1 MADIIYNN
9 VRQKALTG
17 AINFSTD
24 TMKMV
29 LLNNSYIPA
38 LAHATM
44 GDITAYEISGTGYSG
59 GGLTIS
65 GLAVTETNGVA
76 KWTFTSPN

>member
-1 MADIIYNN
+1 MADIIYND
-9 VRQKALTG
+9 VRKKALSG
-17 AINFSTD
+17 EINFSTD

-29 LLNNSYIPA
+29 LLSNSYIPA

-44 GDITAYEISGTGYSG
+44 DDITAYEISGTGYSA
-59 GGLTIS
+59 GGLTLT

-76 KWTFTSPN
+76 K